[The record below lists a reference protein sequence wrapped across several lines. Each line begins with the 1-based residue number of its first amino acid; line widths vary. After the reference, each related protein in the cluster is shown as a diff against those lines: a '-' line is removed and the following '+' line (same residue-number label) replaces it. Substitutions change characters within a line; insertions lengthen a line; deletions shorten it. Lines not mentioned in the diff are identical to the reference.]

1 MKKIFPK
8 KLVAGDEI
16 RIVAPS
22 LSASIISEKNKVFA
36 NKRLADIGFKIS
48 FGKNVNEIDEFDSS
62 SIKSRVA
69 DLHSAFKDKKVK
81 MVLAVIG
88 GMNCNQLLK
97 YIDWSII
104 KSNPKI
110 FLGFSDTTALQNA
123 IFAKTG
129 LVTYSGPSWSSFAQE
144 QDFDFTLN
152 SFKDCLMSDAPF
164 EVKASERWSDD
175 KWYLDQNA
183 REFVKNDGWLVIN
196 KGKASGT
203 ILGANLCTLNLLQGT
218 EFMPNL
224 KDSILFIEDD
234 SETKDGN
241 FDRDLQSLIHLPSF
255 SGVKGIV
262 IGRFQKESKITNE
275 KLIKII
281 KTKKELN
288 KIPVIANVDFGHTSP
303 LITFP
308 IGGEVLVDANKK
320 RISIVKH

>member
-22 LSASIISEKNKVFA
+22 LSASIISEKNKVSA
-36 NKRLADIGFKIS
+36 NKKLADIGFKIT
-48 FGKNVNEIDEFDSS
+48 FGKNINEIDDFDSS
-62 SIKSRVA
+62 SIKSRIE
-69 DLHSAFKDKKVK
+69 DLHGAFKDKKVK

-97 YIDWSII
+97 YIDWNII

-123 IFAKTG
+123 MFAKTG

-152 SFKDCLMSDAPF
+152 SFKDCLMSDVPF
-164 EVKASERWSDD
+164 EVGASERWSDD

-224 KDSILFIEDD
+224 KNSILFIEDD

-281 KTKKELN
+281 KTKRELN

-308 IGGEVLVDANKK
+308 VGGEVVLDANKK
-320 RISIVKH
+320 RILITKH